1 MTTRTFHCFLPILA
15 AMGVAALCMTIS
27 PGVNAAEVQVGRYST
42 LPAMPTVAQADLLAT
57 TVSVSFPVRIVT
69 VGEAVQYL
77 LQRSG
82 YRLSAGDVMAPETAD
97 LLTLPLPAVH
107 RQLGPITLAQAMETL
122 AGPAF
127 RLIHDPVHRLVSFEL
142 CTSAGRVMQQ
152 TDSSLKTEVPR
163 DGE

>member
-1 MTTRTFHCFLPILA
+1 
-15 AMGVAALCMTIS
+15 MGVAAFGMAIS

-42 LPAMPTVAQADLLAT
+42 LPAMPIIAQADLLAT
-57 TVSVSFPVRIVT
+57 TITLSFPARIVT

-82 YRLSAGDVMAPETAD
+82 YRLATAPVTTPETAD

-107 RQLGPITLAQAMETL
+107 RHLGPITLVQALETL
-122 AGPAF
+122 VGPAF

-152 TDSSLKTEVPR
+152 TESSSKTEVSR

>member
-1 MTTRTFHCFLPILA
+1 MTTRPFHCFLPILA
-15 AMGVAALCMTIS
+15 AMDVAALCMTIS

-57 TVSVSFPVRIVT
+57 TVSVSFPVRIVK

-82 YRLSAGDVMAPETAD
+82 YRLAAAPVIEPETAD

-107 RQLGPITLAQAMETL
+107 RHLGPITLTQALETL
-122 AGPAF
+122 VGPAF
-127 RLIHDPVHRLVSFEL
+127 RLIHDPVHRLISFEL
-142 CTSAGRVMQQ
+142 CTSAERAMQP
-152 TDSSLKTEVPR
+152 TNSSLKTEVPR